1 MSGEERSARVA
12 SNARAALMRN
22 VAGVLISLGMV
33 PLALR
38 ALGTEGY
45 GTFQILVSLGN
56 LAAMSDIGLGLA
68 LLTRVGQMAGAQQH
82 EQIRHVVGGALM
94 VISMV
99 VVVTA
104 SAALVA
110 LRFVD
115 VPAFLKVPPHCT
127 SRPGTGSTSCSRLS
141 CCACRCRSSRA
152 RTLGSRSAIGWYGGT
167 SAAAWL
173 PRWRWSRR
181 RRRPGAWISR
191 SPCSWRSAS
200 PAPPARHGSGV
211 RSHPRPSCFQRT
223 GPVGRLEPD
232 AVGARVLRLAAGS
245 DDHR

>member
-22 VAGVLISLGMV
+22 LAGVLISLGMV

-68 LLTRVGQMAGAQQH
+68 LLTRVGQMAGARQQD
-82 EQIRHVVGGALM
+82 QIRHVVGGALM

-99 VVVTA
+99 VAVTA
-104 SAALVA
+104 TAALVA
-110 LRFVD
+110 LRIVD
-115 VPAFLKVPPHCT
+115 VPRFLKVPAALHEQARNGLYVVLAAFVLRMP
-127 SRPGTGSTSCSRLS
+127 LV
-141 CCACRCRSSRA
+141 CCLSRA
-152 RTLGSRSAIGWYGGT
+152 RTPGCRSAIGWCGGT
-167 SAAAWL
+167 SAAAWS
-173 PRWRWSRR
+173 PRSRWSRR
-181 RRRPGAWISR
+181 RPSPGAWISR

-200 PAPPARHGSGV
+200 PAPVFAVRLGCRIARTTRPA
-211 RSHPRPSCFQRT
+211 FQRT
-223 GPVGRLEPD
+223 GPARGRLEP
-232 AVGARVLRLAAGS
+232 
-245 DDHR
+245 